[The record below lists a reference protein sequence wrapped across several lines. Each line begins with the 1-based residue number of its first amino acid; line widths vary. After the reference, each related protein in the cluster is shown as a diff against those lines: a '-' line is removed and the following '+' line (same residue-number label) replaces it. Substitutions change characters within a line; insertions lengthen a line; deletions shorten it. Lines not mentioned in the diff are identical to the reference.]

1 MNWAACFCCVM
12 ILIQILEPWPAVLDS
27 DRLVKNRLEITFQ
40 YCFITID
47 SCHWTPNLLL
57 LCFRS
62 TIIGYKN
69 LLFIDTYKQTA
80 TNDTH
85 KKSTISILLFLHSN
99 YYLLPVH
106 CPLIIKIDFIV
117 ICQLFRT
124 VILKLFLLFSIF
136 FIIESHINSA
146 SGRNFHLF
154 SSRPTDTRHKMR
166 QIYFITISFHFWAL
180 CLCFSTNDLDMHC
193 SIIIILLFF
202 FVPLHCLCECNLGV
216 KYTHTHELKS
226 TDIILGNLHKI

>member
-1 MNWAACFCCVM
+1 MTVVIGRPICCYS
-12 ILIQILEPWPAVLDS
+12 AFVLPS
-27 DRLVKNRLEITFQ
+27 SAIKICCSLTHTNKER
-40 YCFITID
+40 
-47 SCHWTPNLLL
+47 
-57 LCFRS
+57 
-62 TIIGYKN
+62 
-69 LLFIDTYKQTA
+69 QT
-80 TNDTH
+80 TH

-202 FVPLHCLCECNLGV
+202 FVPLHCLCECNFGV
-216 KYTHTHELKS
+216 KYTHTRIE
-226 TDIILGNLHKI
+226 IN